1 MLLDA
6 YIQERGQG
14 TPLFSTGGGTP
25 LSPRSIQRLLRALGE
40 RAGLERRVHPHI
52 LRHTFATQAL
62 QGGMPLPVLQQLLG
76 HEDPKTTMIYAEI
89 LPEAARAAYE
99 KIFNTKG
106 AQL

>member
-40 RAGLERRVHPHI
+40 RAGLERRVHPHL

-62 QGGMPLPVLQQLLG
+62 QGGMQLPVLPPLLG
-76 HEDPKTTMIYAEI
+76 HADPAPTMLYAAI
-89 LPEAARAAYE
+89 LPETTRAA
-99 KIFNTKG
+99 
-106 AQL
+106 